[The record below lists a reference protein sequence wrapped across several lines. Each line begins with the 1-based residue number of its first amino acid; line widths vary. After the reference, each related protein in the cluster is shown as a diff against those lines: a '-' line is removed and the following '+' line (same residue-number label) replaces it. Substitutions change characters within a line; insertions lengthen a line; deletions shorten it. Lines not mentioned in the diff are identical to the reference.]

1 MASLAICAFSA
12 ATLTLRMGIM
22 SQNPNPAPPRTAR
35 RKLALTATLVVAAIG
50 GLYLY
55 DTQRKAAT
63 AAQAA
68 SAGNA
73 APVPV
78 VVAPARAATLSAT
91 LQAIGT
97 VVAEQQVLVAPEV
110 AGRVT
115 AIHFASGQQV
125 AAGLPLVQIND
136 GPVRR
141 ELERH
146 RASAALAQA
155 NLDRAKRLL
164 GQTMSRAEYEQ
175 HAALHAETK
184 AQVAQGEEDL
194 AQRLVRAPFAGTL
207 GLRLINL
214 GQYVEAGT
222 PIATLT
228 DTRVLHVDFTLPD
241 RHAAALRLGLDVS
254 VASDGG
260 GQPPLAGK
268 LSVIDPQIDADNRA
282 LRVRATLAP
291 DAEGRLWPGAYAQ
304 VRVSL
309 PAGPATLTVP
319 AEAVQ
324 STLSGDTLYAV
335 RNDDPARV
343 RLVPVRTGASQDGKV
358 TLSSTD
364 LRDGDLVVIA
374 GQINLHDGAAIRPR
388 LAGE

>member
-1 MASLAICAFSA
+1 
-12 ATLTLRMGIM
+12 M
-22 SQNPNPAPPRTAR
+22 SQIPNPAPPRTAR
-35 RKLALTATLVVAAIG
+35 RKLALTATLVLAAIG

-55 DTQRKAAT
+55 DTQRKAAA

-68 SAGNA
+68 SADDA

-78 VVAPARAATLSAT
+78 LVAPARVGTLSAA

-97 VVAEQQVLVAPEV
+97 VVADQQVLVAPEV

-164 GQTMSRAEYEQ
+164 GQTLSRAEYEQ
-175 HAALHAETK
+175 HAALHAETR

-228 DTRVLHVDFTLPD
+228 DTRLLHVDFTLPD

-260 GQPPLAGK
+260 GQVPLAGK
-268 LSVIDPQIDADNRA
+268 VSAIDPQIDAGNRA

-291 DAEGRLWPGAYAQ
+291 DAAGRLWPGAYAR
-304 VRVSL
+304 VSVSL
-309 PAGPATLTVP
+309 PADTATLTVP

-324 STLSGDTLYAV
+324 STLSGETVYAV

-343 RLVPVRTGASQDGKV
+343 RLVSVQTGATRDGQV
-358 TLSSTD
+358 ALSDTD

-374 GQINLHDGAAIRPR
+374 GQINLHDGAAVRPR

>member
-1 MASLAICAFSA
+1 
-12 ATLTLRMGIM
+12 M
-22 SQNPNPAPPRTAR
+22 SQNPNPAPRPTAG
-35 RKLALTATLVVAAIG
+35 RKLALTATLVLAAIG

-55 DTQRKAAT
+55 DTQRKAT
-63 AAQAA
+63 AQAA
-68 SAGNA
+68 PAGAA

-78 VVAPARAATLSAT
+78 VVAPVRAEALPAT

-115 AIHFASGQQV
+115 AIHFTSGQSV

-141 ELERH
+141 ELDRH

-175 HAALHAETK
+175 HAAQHAETK
-184 AQVAQGEEDL
+184 ALVAQAEEDL

-207 GLRLINL
+207 GLRLVNL

-228 DTRVLHVDFTLPD
+228 DTRLLHVDFTVPD
-241 RHAAALRLGLDVS
+241 RHAGVLQPGLDVS
-254 VASDGG
+254 VASAGG
-260 GQPPLAGK
+260 GQEQLKGK
-268 LSVIDPQIDADNRA
+268 LSALDPQVDAGNRA

-291 DAEGRLWPGAYAQ
+291 DAAGRVWPGAYAQ
-304 VRVSL
+304 VSVSL

-324 STLSGDTLYAV
+324 STLSGATVYAM

-343 RLVPVRTGASQDGKV
+343 RLVSVQTGASQDGKV
-358 TLSSTD
+358 ALSGTD
-364 LRDGDLVVIA
+364 LRDGDLVVVA
-374 GQINLHDGAAIRPR
+374 GQINLHDGAAVRPR

>member
-1 MASLAICAFSA
+1 
-12 ATLTLRMGIM
+12 MGRM

-35 RKLALTATLVVAAIG
+35 RKLALTATLVLAAIG

-55 DTQRKAAT
+55 DTQRKAASAGQT
-63 AAQAA
+63 A
-68 SAGNA
+68 SAGEA

-78 VVAPARAATLSAT
+78 VVAPVRAETLPGT

-97 VVAEQQVLVAPEV
+97 VVAEHQVLVAPEV

-115 AIHFASGQQV
+115 AIHFTSGQQV
-125 AAGLPLVQIND
+125 ATGLPLVQIND

-175 HAALHAETK
+175 HAALHAETR

-228 DTRVLHVDFTLPD
+228 DTRLLHVDFTLPD
-241 RHAAALRLGLDVS
+241 RHRAALRLGLDVS
-254 VASDGG
+254 VASNGG
-260 GQPPLAGK
+260 GQAPVAGK
-268 LSVIDPQIDADNRA
+268 VSAIDPQIDAGNRA

-291 DAEGRLWPGAYAQ
+291 DAAGRLWPGAYAQ
-304 VRVSL
+304 VSVSL
-309 PAGPATLTVP
+309 PAGPALLTVP

-324 STLSGDTLYAV
+324 STLSGATVYAV
-335 RNDDPARV
+335 RNDNPSRV
-343 RLVPVRTGASQDGKV
+343 RLVSAQTGASQNGKV
-358 TLSSTD
+358 TLSGTD

>member
-1 MASLAICAFSA
+1 
-12 ATLTLRMGIM
+12 M
-22 SQNPNPAPPRTAR
+22 SQNPNPAPRRTAR
-35 RKLALTATLVVAAIG
+35 RKLALTATLVLTAIG

-55 DTQRKAAT
+55 DAQRKAA
-63 AAQAA
+63 AQAA
-68 SAGNA
+68 PAGEA

-78 VVAPARAATLSAT
+78 VVAPARAEALPAT

-141 ELERH
+141 ELDRH

-175 HAALHAETK
+175 HAAQHAETK
-184 AQVAQGEEDL
+184 ALVAQGEEDL

-207 GLRLINL
+207 GLRLVNL
-214 GQYVEAGT
+214 GQYVEAGA

-228 DTRVLHVDFTLPD
+228 DTRLLHVDFTVPD

-254 VASDGG
+254 VASAGG
-260 GQPPLAGK
+260 GQAQLTGK
-268 LSVIDPQIDADNRA
+268 LSAIDPQVDAGNRA

-291 DAEGRLWPGAYAQ
+291 DAAGRLWPGAYAQ
-304 VRVSL
+304 VSVSL

-319 AEAVQ
+319 AEAIQ
-324 STLSGDTLYAV
+324 STLSGATVYAM

-343 RLVPVRTGASQDGKV
+343 RLVSVQTGASQDGKV
-358 TLSSTD
+358 ALSGTD

-374 GQINLHDGAAIRPR
+374 GQINLHDGAAVRPR

>member
-1 MASLAICAFSA
+1 MP
-12 ATLTLRMGIM
+12 
-22 SQNPNPAPPRTAR
+22 QHPNPAQPRTAR
-35 RKLALTATLVVAAIG
+35 RKLALTATLVLAAIG
-50 GLYLY
+50 GLYVY
-55 DTQRKAAT
+55 DTHRKAASAAQT
-63 AAQAA
+63 AA
-68 SAGNA
+68 AGET

-78 VVAPARAATLSAT
+78 VVAPVRVQALPAT

-110 AGRVT
+110 AGRIT

-125 AAGLPLVQIND
+125 TAGLPLVQIND
-136 GPVRR
+136 GPLRR

-146 RASAALAQA
+146 RASAALALA

-184 AQVAQGEEDL
+184 ALVAQGEEDL

-228 DTRVLHVDFTLPD
+228 DTRLLHVDFTLPD
-241 RHAAALRLGLDVS
+241 RHAAALRVGLDVS

-260 GQPPLAGK
+260 GQAPLAGR
-268 LSVIDPQIDADNRA
+268 LSAIDPQIDAGNRA
-282 LRVRATLAP
+282 LRLRATLAP
-291 DAEGRLWPGAYAQ
+291 DAEGRLRPGAYAQ
-304 VRVSL
+304 VSVSL

-324 STLSGDTLYAV
+324 STLSGVTVYAV

-343 RLVPVRTGASQDGKV
+343 RLVSVQTGATQDGQV
-358 TLSSTD
+358 TLSGTD
-364 LRDGDLVVIA
+364 LREGDLVVIA

>member
-1 MASLAICAFSA
+1 
-12 ATLTLRMGIM
+12 M

-35 RKLALTATLVVAAIG
+35 RKLALTATLVLAAIG

-55 DTQRKAAT
+55 DTQRKAAS
-63 AAQAA
+63 AGQPA
-68 SAGNA
+68 SAGEA

-78 VVAPARAATLSAT
+78 VVAPVRAETLPGT

-97 VVAEQQVLVAPEV
+97 VVAEHQVLVAPEV

-115 AIHFASGQQV
+115 AIHFTSGQQV

-175 HAALHAETK
+175 HAALHAETR

-228 DTRVLHVDFTLPD
+228 DTRLLHVDFTLPD
-241 RHAAALRLGLDVS
+241 RHRAVLRLGLDVS
-254 VASDGG
+254 VASNGG
-260 GQPPLAGK
+260 GQAPLAGK
-268 LSVIDPQIDADNRA
+268 ISAIDPQIDAGNRA

-291 DAEGRLWPGAYAQ
+291 EAAGRLWPGAYAQ
-304 VRVSL
+304 VSVSL
-309 PAGPATLTVP
+309 PAGPAMLTVP

-324 STLSGDTLYAV
+324 STLSGATVYAV
-335 RNDDPARV
+335 RDDDPARV
-343 RLVPVRTGASQDGKV
+343 RLVSAQTGASQNGKV
-358 TLSSTD
+358 TLSGTN

-374 GQINLHDGAAIRPR
+374 GQINLHDGAAIRAR

>member
-1 MASLAICAFSA
+1 
-12 ATLTLRMGIM
+12 M
-22 SQNPNPAPPRTAR
+22 SQNPNPAPQRAAR
-35 RKLALTATLVVAAIG
+35 RKLALTATLVLAAIG
-50 GLYLY
+50 SLYLY
-55 DTQRKAAT
+55 DTQRKAA
-63 AAQAA
+63 AQAA
-68 SAGNA
+68 PAGEA
-73 APVPV
+73 APIPV
-78 VVAPARAATLSAT
+78 VVAPARAEVLPAT

-97 VVAEQQVLVAPEV
+97 IVAEQQVLVAPEV

-115 AIHFASGQQV
+115 AIHFTSGQEV

-141 ELERH
+141 ELDRH

-184 AQVAQGEEDL
+184 ALVAQAEEGL
-194 AQRLVRAPFAGTL
+194 AQRLVRAPFTGTL
-207 GLRLINL
+207 GLRLVNL

-228 DTRVLHVDFTLPD
+228 DARLLHVDFTVPD
-241 RHAAALRLGLDVS
+241 RHAAALRLGLDVAVVS
-254 VASDGG
+254 AGG
-260 GQPPLAGK
+260 GQAQLRGK
-268 LSVIDPQIDADNRA
+268 LSAIDPLVDAGNRA
-282 LRVRATLAP
+282 LKVRATLAP
-291 DAEGRLWPGAYAQ
+291 DAAGRLSPGAYAQ
-304 VRVSL
+304 VSVAL

-324 STLSGDTLYAV
+324 STLSGATVYTM

-343 RLVPVRTGASQDGKV
+343 RLVSVQTGASQHGKV
-358 TLSSTD
+358 ALSDTD

-374 GQINLHDGAAIRPR
+374 GQINLHDGAAVRPR